1 MGRVIARW
9 MLSTLAVASL
19 LLLAVSAFASG
30 GGERE
35 GGEHGAHGGHG
46 VGEINW
52 YHGMV
57 AEREGAEPSLLWRE
71 KGTPPPVLAMVLNT
85 AVLFYLIGKY
95 GAPKMS
101 EALKKRKVSIMQGM
115 NEAQKMKED
124 AEERLEDY
132 EEKLKHIDDEI
143 ERVKREMRAA
153 GEAERVRV
161 LAEARE
167 KRVRLERDAMLLID
181 QELNAARE
189 LLMRETVRS
198 AVSSAQDLLTRN
210 ISVNDQHR
218 LTDEYIKGVAGT
230 LGSKS

>member
-9 MLSTLAVASL
+9 MFSILAVASL

-30 GGERE
+30 GGEHE
-35 GGEHGAHGGHG
+35 GGAHGGHG

-52 YHGMV
+52 YHGLV
-57 AEREGAEPSLLWRE
+57 AERDGVEPSLLWRA
-71 KGTPPPVLAMVLNT
+71 KGTPPPVLAMVFNT
-85 AVLFYLIGKY
+85 AVLFYLLGKY

-132 EEKLKHIDDEI
+132 EEKLKHIGDEI
-143 ERVKREMRAA
+143 ERVKREMREA

-161 LAEARE
+161 LAEAKE

-198 AVSSAQDLLTRN
+198 AVSSAQDLLTKN
-210 ISVNDQHR
+210 VSVNDQHR
-218 LTDEYIKGVAGT
+218 LTDEYIKGLVAT

>member
-1 MGRVIARW
+1 MGRRILQV
-9 MLSTLAVASL
+9 MLVVSV
-19 LLLAVSAFASG
+19 LLLAASAFAG
-30 GGERE
+30 GG
-35 GGEHGAHGGHG
+35 GGGDEHGDAHGGHG

-52 YHGMV
+52 YYGLV
-57 AEREGAEPSLLWRE
+57 AEREGVEPSFLWRK
-71 KGTPPPVLAMVLNT
+71 KGTPPPVLAMVFNT

-101 EALKKRKVSIMQGM
+101 QALKKRKVGIMQGM

-124 AEERLEDY
+124 AEDRLADY
-132 EEKLKHIDDEI
+132 EEKLKHIGDEI
-143 ERVKREMRAA
+143 ERVKREMREA

-161 LAEARE
+161 LAEAKE
-167 KRVRLERDAMLLID
+167 KRVRLERDALLLID

-210 ISVNDQHR
+210 VSVNDQHR
-218 LTDEYIKGVAGT
+218 LTDEYIKGVSTA

>member
-1 MGRVIARW
+1 MGRRW
-9 MLSTLAVASL
+9 FPVMVVVSAMLLTA
-19 LLLAVSAFASG
+19 SAFAGG
-30 GGERE
+30 GGEQE
-35 GGEHGAHGGHG
+35 GDSHGAHGGHG

-52 YHGMV
+52 YYGLI
-57 AEREGAEPSLLWRE
+57 AERDGVEPSILWRE
-71 KGTPPPVLAMVLNT
+71 KGTPPPVLAMLFNT
-85 AVLFYLIGKY
+85 AILFYLIGKY

-101 EALKKRKVSIMQGM
+101 EALKKRKVGIMQGM

-124 AEERLEDY
+124 AEDRLADY
-132 EEKLKHIDDEI
+132 EEKLKHIGDEI
-143 ERVKREMRAA
+143 ERVKREMREA

-161 LAEARE
+161 LADAKE
-167 KRVRLERDAMLLID
+167 KRVRLERDALLLID

-210 ISVNDQHR
+210 VSVNDQHR
-218 LTDEYIKGVAGT
+218 LTDEYIKGVTTA

>member
-1 MGRVIARW
+1 MGRVATRR
-9 MLSTLAVASL
+9 MLSVLAVVSL
-19 LLLAVSAFASG
+19 LLLAVSAFAGG
-30 GGERE
+30 GGE
-35 GGEHGAHGGHG
+35 GDQHGGHG

-52 YHGMV
+52 YHGLV
-57 AEREGAEPSLLWRE
+57 AEREGVEPSLLWRA
-71 KGTPPPVLAMVLNT
+71 KGTPPPVLAMVFNT

-124 AEERLEDY
+124 AEERLEEY
-132 EEKLKHIDDEI
+132 EEKLKHIGDEI
-143 ERVKREMRAA
+143 ERVKREMREA
-153 GEAERVRV
+153 GEAERARV
-161 LAEARE
+161 LAEAKE
-167 KRVRLERDAMLLID
+167 KRVRLERDALLLID

-218 LTDEYIKGVAGT
+218 LTDEYIKGVGPA